1 MLEIKQVYICSVC
14 ETVHE
19 DEYAAEECCPP
30 EVWHMWQCPICEETH
45 DTEQEAIEC
54 YNNCAGDEEAVE
66 IEEGSYRKYPDYFWI
81 RSLKIYVD
89 EFCRLNHLTKGE

>member
-1 MLEIKQVYICSVC
+1 MEIKQVYICSVC
-14 ETVHE
+14 ETVHD

-54 YNNCAGDEEAVE
+54 YNLCSGNQEEIAVD
-66 IEEGSYRKYPDYFWI
+66 EGSYRRYPDFFWNK
-81 RSLKIYVD
+81 SPAIYIT
-89 EFCRLNHLTKGE
+89 EFERLNHLTGEE

>member
-14 ETVHE
+14 ETVHD

-45 DTEQEAIEC
+45 DTEQQAIEC
-54 YNNCAGDEEAVE
+54 YNLCSGNQEEIAVD
-66 IEEGSYRKYPDYFWI
+66 EGSYRRYPDFFWNK
-81 RSLKIYVD
+81 SPAIYIT
-89 EFCRLNHLTKGE
+89 EFERLNHLTGEE

>member
-1 MLEIKQVYICSVC
+1 MDIKQVYICSVC
-14 ETVHE
+14 ETVHD

-45 DTEQEAIEC
+45 DTEQQAIEC
-54 YNNCAGDEEAVE
+54 YNNCTNEELNIP
-66 IEEGSYRKYPDYFWI
+66 IEEGSYRKYPDYFWN

-89 EFCRLNHLTKGE
+89 EFCRLNHLTKGEE

>member
-1 MLEIKQVYICSVC
+1 MEIKQVYICSVC
-14 ETVHE
+14 ETVHD

-54 YNNCAGDEEAVE
+54 YNLCSGNQEEIAVD
-66 IEEGSYRKYPDYFWI
+66 EGSYRRYPDFFWNK
-81 RSLKIYVD
+81 SPAIYIT
-89 EFCRLNHLTKGE
+89 EFERLNHLTGEK